1 MIRSLHAPRALA
13 LRASAL
19 ALASFTALTLA
30 VAPSA
35 ASAAT
40 SEAVPT
46 SAAAPAASG
55 PAVAVPLKFH
65 TVTAPDGVPLVAVEG
80 GNADGPPIVLLHG
93 YSQSSLSFLPQFA
106 DPLLARTYR
115 LVAIDLRGHGAS
127 GKPWTPASYAGSKPW
142 GDDVHAVVTQLG
154 LKKPLVVGW
163 SFGGYVAMHYLREYG
178 RDAVAGIALVSSTGG
193 LLPRN
198 ASAPPRTPDDLRLL
212 LQGSKQFMKVMSARP
227 EPEDAVELGVATAMM
242 LPPYVRNAMSGIR
255 LDNVDLTPQLDTVP
269 MLSIAGEKDVTVPGA
284 ALAKL
289 LGEHGGRGVVYEGV
303 GHSAFIEATA
313 RFNAD
318 IAAFARQA
326 STGR

>member
-1 MIRSLHAPRALA
+1 MIRSLYAPRALV
-13 LRASAL
+13 LRTSAL
-19 ALASFTALTLA
+19 AMASFAALSLG
-30 VAPSA
+30 VAPPV
-35 ASAAT
+35 ASAAV
-40 SEAVPT
+40 SEAVPA
-46 SAAAPAASG
+46 SAPVVSAP
-55 PAVAVPLKFH
+55 VPLKFH
-65 TVTAPDGVPLVAVEG
+65 TVIAPDGVPLVAVEG
-80 GNADGPPIVLLHG
+80 GNPDGPPIVLLHG

-106 DPLLARTYR
+106 DPLLAKTYR
-115 LVAIDLRGHGAS
+115 LVALDLRGHGAS

-198 ASAPPRTPDDLRLL
+198 ATAPPRTPDDLRLL
-212 LQGSKQFMKVMSARP
+212 LQGSKQFMKVMSAQP

-255 LDNVDLTPQLDTVP
+255 LDNVDLTSQLDAVP
-269 MLSIAGEKDVTVPGA
+269 MLSVAGAKDVTVPGT
-284 ALAKL
+284 ALANL
-289 LGEHGGRGVVYEGV
+289 LGEHGGRGLVYDGI

-313 RFNAD
+313 RFDAD
-318 IAAFARQA
+318 IEAFARR
-326 STGR
+326 TLRP